1 MRATIC
7 TQCSVHNKQSQ
18 RDDRRQ

>member
-7 TQCSVHNKQSQ
+7 TQCRIHNK
-18 RDDRRQ
+18 